1 MKSLADET
9 LWSYYFVLLTYRKIA
24 HIVDVI
30 VAVVVTDDDVTC
42 YLLLFRTYLYLYQI
56 NVLYLKYWTLVV

>member
-9 LWSYYFVLLTYRKIA
+9 LWSYYFALLTYRKIA

-30 VAVVVTDDDVTC
+30 VAVVVIVTC
-42 YLLLFRTYLYLYQI
+42 YLLLFRTYLYLY
-56 NVLYLKYWTLVV
+56 